1 MPAALALDDSS
12 RDELDDFARALEAV
26 GLQAWR
32 STIGA
37 ARTFR
42 NRVDHAGGWE
52 RVDLDMQLE
61 WMRRARPFVSWLL
74 ITGRLT
80 ASADFLALADLRLG
94 LTARKHLPEVHAW
107 FASAT
112 ERVDADDEDTALQWN
127 ALCKIAALS
136 GAQRDEIDTVRF
148 LTARIR
154 ICDAYT
160 RRGKPEA
167 GRNMRAI
174 FHRLQLTLFHDNKID
189 SLARAVVKPPVSETG
204 WEPITPHYRDNAL
217 RYVEQVRLSLRP
229 ATVRHI
235 EQSLR
240 VFGTWLAEQHPAIG
254 SCADLE
260 RHHVEAFKSWL
271 AVRPSQRT
279 GKPLTRT
286 SIKELLI
293 NLGCF
298 FDRTTNWGYP
308 NVPTRPLLFV
318 GDLPRIDRP
327 LPRFLDDP
335 AAAKLARATRT
346 EPDPVARLCVEILAR
361 TGVRL
366 SELLGL
372 TVDAVVQI
380 GSAFWLRIPV
390 GKLHNDRYI
399 PLHPDLKDLLD
410 DWITNHRPVGLRSDR
425 LLLEHGRPVTKL
437 RVANALSR
445 IASDAGIGHVT
456 PHQLRHTLATQ
467 AINRGMS
474 LEAIAALL
482 GHKTLAMTMVYARIA
497 DKTVADEYF
506 PVTEKVEALYGQPQ
520 QLAAADEGSEMRR
533 LRAEMHRRM
542 LGNGYCARPVK
553 MDCHFES
560 ICESCTFFVTT
571 IEFKPTLR
579 RQRDDAANKGQVGR
593 QKIFDGL
600 LDRLDQDAS
609 RTLSL
614 TASPT

>member
-1 MPAALALDDSS
+1 MPAPLVLDDQALDDL
-12 RDELDDFARALEAV
+12 DEFAAALTAV

-32 STIGA
+32 STLGA

-42 NRVDHAGGWE
+42 GRVDRAGGWE
-52 RVDLDMQLE
+52 NVELDTQLE

-74 ITGRLT
+74 VTGRLT
-80 ASADFLALADLRLG
+80 AGADFLALADLRLG
-94 LTARKHLPEVHAW
+94 LTARKHLPDTHAW
-107 FASAT
+107 FAGAT
-112 ERVDADDEDTALQWN
+112 ARVGAPGEDTALQWN

-136 GAQRDEIDTVRF
+136 GTRPDEIDTERF
-148 LTARIR
+148 LAARSR
-154 ICDAYT
+154 ICDAYAL
-160 RRGKPEA
+160 RGKPEA
-167 GRNMRAI
+167 GRNVRSI
-174 FHRLQLTLFHDNKID
+174 FHRLQLTLFHAGKID
-189 SLARAVVKPPVSETG
+189 SLARAVVKPPVSVTG
-204 WEPITPHYRDNAL
+204 WEPITPRYRDNAL

-229 ATVRHI
+229 ATVKHI
-235 EQSLR
+235 EQHLR
-240 VFGTWLAEQHPAIG
+240 VFGTWLAEHHPNIG
-254 SCADLE
+254 ACADLE
-260 RHHVEAFKSWL
+260 RHHVEAFKTWL
-271 AVRPSQRT
+271 AAQPSKRT

-286 SIKELLI
+286 SIKEQLI

-308 NVPTRPLLFV
+308 DAPTRPLLFV

-335 AAAKLARATRT
+335 AAAKLARATRS
-346 EPDPVARLCVEILAR
+346 EPDPLARLCVEILAR

-366 SELLGL
+366 GELLGL

-380 GSAFWLRIPV
+380 GSAFWMRIPV

-425 LLLEHGRPVTKL
+425 LLIEHGRPVTKL

-445 IASDAGIGHVT
+445 IAGDAGIGHVT

-506 PVTEKVEALYGQPQ
+506 AVTEKVEALYGQPQ
-520 QLAAADEGSEMRR
+520 QLAAGDEGSEMRR

-542 LGNGYCARPVK
+542 LGNGYCARPVE

-579 RQRDDAANKGQVGR
+579 KQRDDAADKGQVGR

-600 LDRLDQDAS
+600 INRLDEEAS
-609 RTLSL
+609 
-614 TASPT
+614 